1 MTFEDFEFL
10 LKTYAEVEARCNK
23 FNDLFDQAINSPLNN
38 DHSPADGYSMLIFPM
53 DAVSSII
60 FHFITSMGE
69 SEDGA
74 AWFLYDGLDQIKEFG
89 KTEIEVDGKT
99 IELESIKDYY
109 DYLESLK
116 NGK

>member
-1 MTFEDFEFL
+1 
-10 LKTYAEVEARCNK
+10 
-23 FNDLFDQAINSPLNN
+23 
-38 DHSPADGYSMLIFPM
+38 
-53 DAVSSII
+53 
-60 FHFITSMGE
+60 MGE